1 MYLNSFY
8 FGMFSA
14 CELGIGILKAVNL
27 DYEASILQ
35 KELCLLIGMILVESI
50 RIYFGRHGSL
60 SDRGER
66 MGYKFFLNIQ
76 PVTIATGSLE
86 THLIVDLPSISGW
99 RIFSSVLLTIPSA
112 AAVSYLLFIQ
122 THRLRLETILCGLML
137 ALQFSEM
144 IVALLFFVTM
154 CRPKSYI

>member
-1 MYLNSFY
+1 MASPSLTYEIFMYLNSFY

-66 MGYKFFLNIQ
+66 MGYKFFFEYPAGYYSN
-76 PVTIATGSLE
+76 
-86 THLIVDLPSISGW
+86 
-99 RIFSSVLLTIPSA
+99 RIT
-112 AAVSYLLFIQ
+112 
-122 THRLRLETILCGLML
+122 
-137 ALQFSEM
+137 
-144 IVALLFFVTM
+144 
-154 CRPKSYI
+154 